1 MRLATPVKPFPE
13 HLLPKTSAVT
23 LADLVV
29 MSLLCEG
36 PRHGY
41 ELWAELER
49 RQVEKWASISKPQV
63 YYSLRKLAAAK
74 HISSAR
80 DDDAAQGPERR
91 VYKPTESGRRM
102 LSDALA
108 QARWSTQRPP
118 DPFLTWMVLSWQAR
132 PRDFTAQIA
141 RRRKFL
147 EQQLAE
153 DRAALAAVI
162 GETSPTSDAALV
174 VRLGIKQFETEL
186 AWLDEVATRHRP
198 G

>member
-1 MRLATPVKPFPE
+1 MPNTP
-13 HLLPKTSAVT
+13 AVT

-29 MSLLCEG
+29 LSLLCEG

-74 HISSAR
+74 HIVSSR
-80 DDDAAQGPERR
+80 DDDGSQGPERR
-91 VYKPTESGRRM
+91 VFKPSESGRRM
-102 LSDALA
+102 LADALA
-108 QARWSTQRPP
+108 QARWASQRPP

-132 PRDFTAQIA
+132 PRDFAAQIA
-141 RRRKFL
+141 RRRKFI

-153 DRAALAAVI
+153 DRAALGAVI
-162 GETSPTSDAALV
+162 AETSPTSDAAFV

-186 AWLDEVATRHRP
+186 AWLNEVASRHRP